1 MNFIVFFIKRVANNL
16 SIPFWAVGHVHLS
29 MNVYNDLVEIV
40 MSLGMNFLVAI
51 GFWLDWREFREKNFH
66 HNHKS

>member
-1 MNFIVFFIKRVANNL
+1 MNFIVFFIKWVANNL

-40 MSLGMNFLVAI
+40 MSLGMNFLVAT
-51 GFWLDWREFREKNFH
+51 GFWLDWREFREKNSH

>member
-1 MNFIVFFIKRVANNL
+1 MNFIVFFIKWVANNL

-51 GFWLDWREFREKNFH
+51 GFWLDWREFREKNSH

>member
-1 MNFIVFFIKRVANNL
+1 MNFIVFFIKWVANNL

-40 MSLGMNFLVAI
+40 MSLGMNFLVAT
-51 GFWLDWREFREKNFH
+51 GFWLDWKEFREKNFPR
-66 HNHKS
+66 NHKS

>member
-1 MNFIVFFIKRVANNL
+1 MNFIVFFIKWVANNL

-51 GFWLDWREFREKNFH
+51 GFWLDWREFKEKNSH
-66 HNHKS
+66 RNHKS

>member
-1 MNFIVFFIKRVANNL
+1 MNFIVFFIKWVANNL

-29 MNVYNDLVEIV
+29 MNDYNDLVEIV

-51 GFWLDWREFREKNFH
+51 GFWLDWREFREKNSH